1 MKVYLNDLY
10 MAKGHEVK
18 RRMQKGDHVEIS
30 FENVKALG
38 YSSIQNLK
46 DWASLPNVKMI
57 DLTDYV
63 KGQLKEYLGIDVN
76 ETDFN
81 QMTLF

>member
-1 MKVYLNDLY
+1 MKIRLNDLY
-10 MAKGHEVK
+10 KAEGHEVK

-30 FENVKALG
+30 FKNVMALG

-46 DWASLPNVKMI
+46 SWVNLPNVKLI

-63 KGQLKEYLGIDVN
+63 KGQLKEQLGIEIN
-76 ETDFN
+76 ESAFN